1 MSAAPAANFL
11 PDFCRPPAILQLLL
25 VSQILAILLTLGLP
39 GESLIPGTRLV
50 LISLYLHWITLL
62 SAGALC
68 WLRGR
73 LVDSPAWLISLA
85 AFGVLIGI
93 SLMVS
98 EMAFQLGRLLLDDGF
113 RPGQSHAHFLLRIAL
128 LAGIVSLLL
137 LRYFYVM
144 HAWRREVE
152 ALAEA
157 RYAALQAR
165 IRPHF
170 FFNALNSVA
179 ALITLNPG
187 QAEDLLEDL
196 SELFRAILKSR
207 DPWTRLGDEI
217 ALAQT
222 YLRIEQLRLGERLR
236 VDWQVP
242 PELSELRLPLL
253 SLQPLLENGIYHGIE
268 QRPDG
273 GTLRIKARRQKT
285 ELRITISNPLA
296 TDPRTSTGSRMA
308 QDNIRQRLRLLYD
321 DRASLTVHSSQGEY
335 RAELRVPV

>member
-68 WLRGR
+68 WLRR
-73 LVDSPAWLISLA
+73 RMVQSPAWLISLA
-85 AFGVLIGI
+85 AFCVLLAV
-93 SLMVS
+93 SLIVS
-98 EMAFQLGRLLLDDGF
+98 EMSFQLGRLLGRDEFSGE
-113 RPGQSHAHFLLRIAL
+113 QSHAHFLLRIAL
-128 LAGIVSLLL
+128 LASIVSLLL

-179 ALITLNPG
+179 ALITINPG
-187 QAEDLLEDL
+187 RAEELLEDL
-196 SELFRAILKSR
+196 SELFRAILKSQ
-207 DPWTRLGDEI
+207 DPWTRLKDEI
-217 ALAQT
+217 AMART
-222 YLRIEQLRLGERLR
+222 YLRIEELRLGERLR
-236 VDWQVP
+236 LEWRVP
-242 PELSELRLPLL
+242 QALDELRLPLL
-253 SLQPLLENGIYHGIE
+253 CLQPLLENGIYHGIE
-268 QRPDG
+268 QRPEG
-273 GTLRIKARRQKT
+273 GTLRIEAQRKNDD
-285 ELRITISNPLA
+285 LCITISNPLPPG
-296 TDPRTSTGSRMA
+296 PRESSGSRMA

-321 DRASLTVHSSQGEY
+321 DRASLTVHRSQGEY